1 MGKMVGIA
9 NPSAYG
15 GLAKG
20 RVRLSAEVSPMADI
34 QHRDSLITTDK
45 QKNIIFTLQ
54 IKDGSKTEYG

>member
-1 MGKMVGIA
+1 
-9 NPSAYG
+9 
-15 GLAKG
+15 
-20 RVRLSAEVSPMADI
+20 MADI